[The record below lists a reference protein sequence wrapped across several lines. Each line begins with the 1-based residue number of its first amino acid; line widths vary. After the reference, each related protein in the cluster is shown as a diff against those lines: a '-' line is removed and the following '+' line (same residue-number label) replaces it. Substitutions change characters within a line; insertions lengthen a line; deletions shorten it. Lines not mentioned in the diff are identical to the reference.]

1 VYKQY
6 RRRLTHV
13 EHTLLLQ
20 IVFETHSWSTDN
32 DIGVATG
39 WKHGRLSKRGKDLAR
54 ELGNRRHND
63 SLDAIFSSDLG
74 RAVETAVI
82 AFSNVRIP
90 MYFDSRLRE
99 CNYGDW
105 NGAPVDTLAGKRH
118 QFISSRYPNG
128 QSYED
133 VLGSI
138 AALLREVTRDW
149 SGCRLLLIGHSAA
162 RWALDTIINH
172 QRLEDLVDAPFN
184 WRSGWEYTIPETFEC

>member
-1 VYKQY
+1 ME
-6 RRRLTHV
+6 RRLTLDAKASHCY
-13 EHTLLLQ
+13 LR

-32 DIGVATG
+32 DTGIATG
-39 WKHGRLSKRGKDLAR
+39 WKHGRLSERGKLLAR
-54 ELGNRRHND
+54 ELGNRRRND

-82 AFSNVRIP
+82 AFSNVRVP

-105 NGAPVDTLAGKRH
+105 NGAPADTLAGKRR
-118 QFISSRYPNG
+118 QFISSPYPNG

-133 VLGSI
+133 VL
-138 AALLREVTRDW
+138 AAMAAFLREVTRYW
-149 SGCRLLLIGHSAA
+149 NGRRLLLIGHSAT
-162 RWALDTIINH
+162 RWALDALINH

-184 WRSGWEYTIPETFEC
+184 WRPGWEYAIPKAFGC

>member
-1 VYKQY
+1 MI
-6 RRRLTHV
+6 LW
-13 EHTLLLQ
+13 TL
-20 IVFETHSWSTDN
+20 
-32 DIGVATG
+32 
-39 WKHGRLSKRGKDLAR
+39 
-54 ELGNRRHND
+54 
-63 SLDAIFSSDLG
+63 FSSDLE

-105 NGAPVDTLAGKRH
+105 NGASVDTLAGKRQ
-118 QFISSRYPNG
+118 QFISSPYPNG

-133 VLGSI
+133 VLRSI

-149 SGCRLLLIGHSAA
+149 SGCRLLLIGHSAT
-162 RWALDTIINH
+162 RWALDTLINH